1 MAIFQH
7 SQLLSIRK
15 GQVIYKIMMKNR
27 ESWKVKKVI
36 LGEFVVELQGIMDEK
51 REKGEMEKDFV
62 V

>member
-1 MAIFQH
+1 
-7 SQLLSIRK
+7 
-15 GQVIYKIMMKNR
+15 MKNR